1 VAYLTRVLVLM
12 YPLVLH
18 VCISTQRLSVAS
30 YYLAGMLLLPL
41 VNGIVGQLRVS
52 VFAVVCGILSAIL
65 LVALKSHE
73 LLVFKLLPVTA
84 HVVLFG
90 LFAVSL
96 CGGRTPVITRFAAA
110 MGSELSTEEVIYTRR
125 VTIAWTA
132 FFLVMAILSGGL
144 AVFSSDTTW
153 SWFVNVISYVLV
165 GLLFII
171 EFWVRRLVLRDHID
185 YTFVDFLLRLR
196 RVDIH
201 KLFRLR

>member
-1 VAYLTRVLVLM
+1 M

-52 VFAVVCGILSAIL
+52 AFAVVCGILSAIL
-65 LVALKSHE
+65 LVALNSHE

-96 CGGRTPVITRFAAA
+96 RRGRTPVITRFAAA
-110 MGSELSTEEVIYTRR
+110 MSSELSTEEVIYTRR

-153 SWFVNVISYVLV
+153 SWFVNVISYALVALFFVL
-165 GLLFII
+165 
-171 EFWVRRLVLRDHID
+171 EFRVRQLILGNRVD
-185 YTFVDFLLRLR
+185 YGFVDFLLQLMRID
-196 RVDIH
+196 VH
-201 KLFRLR
+201 KLIRRR

>member
-1 VAYLTRVLVLM
+1 MARLTCAVVLA

-18 VCISTQRLSVAS
+18 VCVSTQRLSVAS

-41 VNGIVGQLRVS
+41 VNGMVSQRRVS
-52 VFAVVCGILSAIL
+52 VFEVASGAFSVIL
-65 LVALKSHE
+65 LTALNSHE

-96 CGGRTPVITRFAAA
+96 QQGATPVITRLAAA
-110 MGSELSTEEVIYTRR
+110 MRSELSTEEVVYTRG

-144 AVFSSDTTW
+144 AFFSSDTTW
-153 SWFVNVISYVLV
+153 SWFVNVISYALVALFFVL
-165 GLLFII
+165 
-171 EFWVRRLVLRDHID
+171 EFRVRQLILGSRVD
-185 YTFVDFLLRLR
+185 YGFVDFLLQLMRID
-196 RVDIH
+196 VH
-201 KLFRLR
+201 KLFRRR